1 MSTPKAASV
10 SCETTGF
17 TAAHLEARGYP
28 EAQQLS
34 LTTFLWR
41 LLMLLALLF
50 VLELE
55 LFESWDTTA
64 GCVAVFVSCAVCVS
78 FGFVASKAEDL
89 SE

>member
-1 MSTPKAASV
+1 
-10 SCETTGF
+10 
-17 TAAHLEARGYP
+17 
-28 EAQQLS
+28 
-34 LTTFLWR
+34 
-41 LLMLLALLF
+41 MLLALLF

-89 SE
+89 SEWGHVTDG